1 MSNLSV
7 CAVTRANYCSPA
19 SAGNESNYRTS
30 AYEAITSFVQQ
41 ATLDCVQVVSNT
53 TLKILDRMEHLL
65 NVQVG
70 RWRIDCISWGQRL
83 RI

>member
-1 MSNLSV
+1 MRCSGLQRRERSSRR
-7 CAVTRANYCSPA
+7 CCHRANYCFPT

-41 ATLDCVQVVSNT
+41 ATVDCVQVVSST

-65 NVQVG
+65 NVQV
-70 RWRIDCISWGQRL
+70 RHRRI
-83 RI
+83 

>member
-1 MSNLSV
+1 MSNLPVSAV
-7 CAVTRANYCSPA
+7 YCADFCFCA

-41 ATLDCVQVVSNT
+41 ATVDCVQVVSST

-65 NVQVG
+65 NVQVHY
-70 RWRIDCISWGQRL
+70 RRI
-83 RI
+83 

>member
-1 MSNLSV
+1 MRCCRSQRRERPSRRYGT
-7 CAVTRANYCSPA
+7 VTVLTIVSLA

-41 ATLDCVQVVSNT
+41 ATLDCVQVVSST

-65 NVQVG
+65 NVQVL
-70 RWRIDCISWGQRL
+70 RL
-83 RI
+83 RRI

>member
-1 MSNLSV
+1 MSDLPV
-7 CAVTRANYCSPA
+7 GTVPLANYCFPA

-41 ATLDCVQVVSNT
+41 ATVDCVQVVSNT

-70 RWRIDCISWGQRL
+70 RRCI
-83 RI
+83 

>member
-1 MSNLSV
+1 VSDPSRR
-7 CAVTRANYCSPA
+7 CCHSANYCFPV

-41 ATLDCVQVVSNT
+41 ATVDCVQVVSNT

-65 NVQVG
+65 NVQV
-70 RWRIDCISWGQRL
+70 RRRRI
-83 RI
+83 